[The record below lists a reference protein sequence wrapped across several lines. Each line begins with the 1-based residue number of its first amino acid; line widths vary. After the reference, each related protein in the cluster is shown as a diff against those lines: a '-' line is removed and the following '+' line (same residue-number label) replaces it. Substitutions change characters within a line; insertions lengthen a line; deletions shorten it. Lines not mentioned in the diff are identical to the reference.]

1 MIGRMKVLGLDSAG
15 SQCAVAVLDGECVAF
30 ARADAMTRGQ
40 AERLMPLI
48 AEALAA
54 AAIAPGAL
62 DLIAVTNGPG
72 SFTGIRIGLAA
83 ARGLALAIGRPAIGV
98 GVLDAYAAAVPP
110 PVRRA
115 RTLIVSVE
123 SKRDEFYL
131 QAFKAAG
138 TALAPP
144 AQVHPRDLA
153 AWLPAGPLLLAGD
166 AAARLQAQ
174 LVGHDFVMAHDAHA
188 VDAAWVARLGRA
200 QATNGGAVEPPRPF
214 YLRAPDTTMPRRTA
228 MP

>member
-1 MIGRMKVLGLDSAG
+1 MKVLGLDSAG
-15 SQCAVAVLDGECVAF
+15 SQCAVAVLDGERVASV
-30 ARADAMTRGQ
+30 RAEAMLHGQ
-40 AERLMPLI
+40 AERLVPLI
-48 AEALAA
+48 AETLAA
-54 AAIAPGAL
+54 AAVTPAAL
-62 DLIAVTNGPG
+62 DLIAVTTGPG

-83 ARGLALAIGRPAIGV
+83 ARGLALATGRPAIGI

-110 PVRRA
+110 PARQA
-115 RTLIVSVE
+115 RTLIVAVE

-131 QAFKAAG
+131 QAFTAAG

-174 LVGHDFVMAHDAHA
+174 LAGHDFVMAPGAQS
-188 VDAAWVARLGRA
+188 VDAVWVARLGRA
-200 QATNGGAVEPPRPF
+200 QANGGAVEPPRPF
-214 YLRAPDTTMPRRTA
+214 YLRAPDTTKPRRAAT
-228 MP
+228 P

>member
-1 MIGRMKVLGLDSAG
+1 MKVLGLDSAG
-15 SQCAVAVLDGECVAF
+15 SQCAVAVLDGERVASV
-30 ARADAMTRGQ
+30 RAEAMMHGQ
-40 AERLMPLI
+40 AERLVPLI
-48 AEALAA
+48 AETLAA
-54 AAIAPGAL
+54 AAVTPAAL
-62 DLIAVTNGPG
+62 DLIAVTTGPG

-83 ARGLALAIGRPAIGV
+83 ARGLALATGRPVIGI

-110 PVRRA
+110 PARQA
-115 RTLIVSVE
+115 RTLIVAVE

-131 QAFKAAG
+131 QAFTAAG

-174 LVGHDFVMAHDAHA
+174 LGGHDFVMAPGAQS
-188 VDAAWVARLGRA
+188 VDAVWVARLGRA
-200 QATNGGAVEPPRPF
+200 QVNGGAVAPPRPF
-214 YLRAPDTTMPRRTA
+214 YLRAPDTTTPRRRAT
-228 MP
+228 P

>member
-15 SQCAVAVLDGECVAF
+15 GQCAVAVLDGERVAA
-30 ARADAMTRGQ
+30 ARAEAMMHGQ

-54 AAIAPGAL
+54 AAIAPAAL
-62 DLIAVTNGPG
+62 DLIAVTVGPG

-83 ARGLALAIGRPAIGV
+83 TRGLALATGRPAIGV
-98 GVLDAYAAAVPP
+98 GVFDAYAAAVPP
-110 PVRRA
+110 AARQA
-115 RTLIVSVE
+115 RTLIVAVE

-131 QAFKAAG
+131 QAFKTAG
-138 TALAPP
+138 AALAPP

-174 LVGHDFVMAHDAHA
+174 LADRDVVTAGTDL
-188 VDAAWVARLGRA
+188 VDAVWVARLGRVKVD
-200 QATNGGAVEPPRPF
+200 GGTVEPLRPF
-214 YLRAPDTTMPRRTA
+214 YLRAPDTTTPRRA
-228 MP
+228 AAP

>member
-15 SQCAVAVLDGECVAF
+15 SQCAVAVLDGEHVAA
-30 ARADAMTRGQ
+30 ARAEAMPRGQ

-48 AEALAA
+48 AETLAA
-54 AAIAPGAL
+54 AGIAPAAL
-62 DLIAVTNGPG
+62 DLIAVTTGPG

-83 ARGLALAIGRPAIGV
+83 ARGLALATGRPAVGV
-98 GVLDAYAAAVPP
+98 GVLEAYAAAVPATA
-110 PVRRA
+110 RQA
-115 RTLIVSVE
+115 RTLVVAVE

-131 QAFKAAG
+131 QAFVASG

-153 AWLPAGPLLLAGD
+153 AWLPPGPLLLAGD

-174 LVGHDFVMAHDAHA
+174 LAGRDITTAASAHS
-188 VDAAWVARLGRA
+188 VDAVWVVRLGRA
-200 QATNGGAVEPPRPF
+200 HADGGVVEPPRPF
-214 YLRAPDTTMPRRTA
+214 YLRAPDTTTPRRTA
-228 MP
+228 TP

>member
-1 MIGRMKVLGLDSAG
+1 MKVLGLDSAG
-15 SQCAVAVLDGECVAF
+15 SQCAVAVLDGERVAS
-30 ARADAMTRGQ
+30 ARAEAMMRGQ

-48 AEALAA
+48 AETLAA
-54 AAIAPGAL
+54 AAIAPAAL
-62 DLIAVTNGPG
+62 DLIAVTIGPG

-83 ARGLALAIGRPAIGV
+83 ARGLALATGRPAIGV

-110 PVRRA
+110 AARQA
-115 RTLIVSVE
+115 RTLIVAVE

-131 QAFKAAG
+131 QAFKAVGA
-138 TALAPP
+138 ALAPP

-166 AAARLQAQ
+166 AAARLQTQ
-174 LVGHDFVMAHDAHA
+174 LAGRDVATAAGADL
-188 VDAAWVARLGRA
+188 VDAVWVARLGRVKVA
-200 QATNGGAVEPPRPF
+200 AGTVEPPRPF
-214 YLRAPDTTMPRRTA
+214 YLRAPDTTTPRRTA

>member
-1 MIGRMKVLGLDSAG
+1 MKVLGLDSAG
-15 SQCAVAVLDGECVAF
+15 SQCAVAVLDGERVASV
-30 ARADAMTRGQ
+30 RAEAMMHGQ
-40 AERLMPLI
+40 AERLVPLI
-48 AEALAA
+48 AETLAA
-54 AAIAPGAL
+54 AAVTPAAL
-62 DLIAVTNGPG
+62 DLIAVTTGPG

-83 ARGLALAIGRPAIGV
+83 ARGLALATGRPAIGI

-110 PVRRA
+110 PARQA
-115 RTLIVSVE
+115 RTLIVAVE

-131 QAFKAAG
+131 QAFTAAG

-174 LVGHDFVMAHDAHA
+174 LAGHDFVMAPGAQS
-188 VDAAWVARLGRA
+188 VDAVWVARLGRA
-200 QATNGGAVEPPRPF
+200 QVNGGAVA
-214 YLRAPDTTMPRRTA
+214 YLFPYRRSSDL
-228 MP
+228 

>member
-1 MIGRMKVLGLDSAG
+1 MKVLGLDSAG
-15 SQCAVAVLDGECVAF
+15 SQCAVAVLDGERVASV
-30 ARADAMTRGQ
+30 RAEAMMHGQ
-40 AERLMPLI
+40 AERLVPLI
-48 AEALAA
+48 AETLAA
-54 AAIAPGAL
+54 AAVTPAAL
-62 DLIAVTNGPG
+62 DLIAVTTGPG

-83 ARGLALAIGRPAIGV
+83 ARGLALATGRPVIGI

-110 PVRRA
+110 PARQA
-115 RTLIVSVE
+115 RTLIVAVE

-131 QAFKAAG
+131 QAFTAAG

-174 LVGHDFVMAHDAHA
+174 LAGHDFVMAPDAQS
-188 VDAAWVARLGRA
+188 VDAVWVARLGRA
-200 QATNGGAVEPPRPF
+200 QADGGAVEPPRPF
-214 YLRAPDTTMPRRTA
+214 YLRAPDTTAPRRRAT
-228 MP
+228 P